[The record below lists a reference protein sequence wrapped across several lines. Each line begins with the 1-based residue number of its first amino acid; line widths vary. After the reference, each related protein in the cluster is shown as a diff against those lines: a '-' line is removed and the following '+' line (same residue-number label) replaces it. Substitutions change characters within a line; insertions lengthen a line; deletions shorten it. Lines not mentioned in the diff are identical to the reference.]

1 MVVLLWYITILKCWH
16 IFCKS
21 VDTFFCKCKW
31 ADKRSEAN
39 KHHAEKLR
47 PEFTFFS
54 LCQSTTTH
62 PIFFWLVQLE
72 NINVEHKW
80 LPFFFINPWAFLI
93 ASVLS
98 AELAFLPTQTQSPNA
113 PLSII
118 KESLDWRSDCSKG
131 PPMIKKDM
139 SLWTFQAKHR
149 QSTLTFNLSNS

>member
-1 MVVLLWYITILKCWH
+1 MGLKQIGIVVVYYYIKVLTHFFVNVNELLN
-16 IFCKS
+16 
-21 VDTFFCKCKW
+21 
-31 ADKRSEAN
+31 KRSDGN

-62 PIFFWLVQLE
+62 PIFFLLVQLE

-118 KESLDWRSDCSKG
+118 KESFD
-131 PPMIKKDM
+131 
-139 SLWTFQAKHR
+139 
-149 QSTLTFNLSNS
+149 